1 MSTPSTAT
9 ATLPPHHQYYPHH
22 QSWQPQVSQHV
33 NGSSRLT
40 NSHYNNQYPSQDLRR
55 TATVNARQPQPA
67 ESYPTHYTADQQQ
80 LSNMPSRRRGHKPDW
95 NEFYK
100 NGIPKEV
107 IVIDDD
113 SPEPQASRAVAAEAA
128 DRHADKK
135 RKTATSTAY
144 DPVYHQNTSYSTTE
158 TPIYAE
164 TPSNHTISTDRT
176 ASALHTTASTSL
188 GSTISNGAYAAQLED
203 GVVGQKRKRTTRRTT
218 LDEAKEAKR
227 RETEQQQE
235 HWTTYIPP
243 KQPPIKAKD
252 VYVKVVSD
260 VSICCPL
267 HTRVSADGLQKYR
280 PNEKVDDEDGHYVV
294 HPDADITEKCKCT
307 LYTWPCKTLMAIDQ
321 IVKLLGQGTF
331 GKVVE
336 AFDKKKGNKVAI
348 KVIRSVQ
355 KYRDASRIELR
366 VLSTLASNDPHNRN
380 KCIHLRDCFDFRNH
394 ICIVTD
400 LYGQSVFD
408 FLKSNQFVPF
418 PSTHI
423 QTFAHQLLT
432 SVACKSFLEVFY
444 LPLKFHTLTNHSSS

>member
-9 ATLPPHHQYYPHH
+9 AALPPHQHHQYYPPHH

-40 NSHYNNQYPSQDLRR
+40 NSHYNNAYPSQDLRR
-55 TATVNARQPQPA
+55 TATVNARQPPQQA

-80 LSNMPSRRRGHKPDW
+80 LPSMPARRRNHKPDW

-100 NGIPKEV
+100 NGLPKEV

-113 SPEPQASRAVAAEAA
+113 TPEPQPPQSSRAVAAAAA

-158 TPIYAE
+158 TPIYGG

-176 ASALHTTASTSL
+176 ASAIHTTASTSL
-188 GSTISNGAYAAQLED
+188 GSTISNGPYAAQLDD

-235 HWTTYIPP
+235 HWTTYVPP

-252 VYVKVVSD
+252 VYVKVVPD
-260 VSICCPL
+260 VSSSWSLCPRML
-267 HTRVSADGLQKYR
+267 AD
-280 PNEKVDDEDGHYVV
+280 
-294 HPDADITEKCKCT
+294 
-307 LYTWPCKTLMAIDQ
+307 
-321 IVKLLGQGTF
+321 
-331 GKVVE
+331 
-336 AFDKKKGNKVAI
+336 
-348 KVIRSVQ
+348 
-355 KYRDASRIELR
+355 
-366 VLSTLASNDPHNRN
+366 VLPE
-380 KCIHLRDCFDFRNH
+380 
-394 ICIVTD
+394 
-400 LYGQSVFD
+400 
-408 FLKSNQFVPF
+408 VP
-418 PSTHI
+418 P
-423 QTFAHQLLT
+423 
-432 SVACKSFLEVFY
+432 EREGR
-444 LPLKFHTLTNHSSS
+444 